1 MATFCPACGSSM
13 TAEDRFCRVCGT
25 AVSGTSPASSIGG
38 PPASVAPP
46 TTSGKAVVSLVSG
59 LLFFIPLAF
68 LVAIVFGHIAL
79 SEIKKSA
86 GRLKGEGMAIAGL
99 ILGYM
104 WIAGIPIILI
114 IAAIAIPNLLRARI
128 AANESSAV
136 ASVRT
141 LNTAEITYNST
152 YPDKG
157 FTCTLSELGGADG
170 GAPSGHQAMLIDD
183 VLARGK
189 KNGYVFSIQGCTVQ
203 NGVIVSYEIEAH
215 PVTHNQTGM
224 RALCSV
230 EDAVVRVQ
238 PSGEAVST
246 PAECQA
252 LQPLGY

>member
-1 MATFCPACGSSM
+1 M
-13 TAEDRFCRVCGT
+13 
-25 AVSGTSPASSIGG
+25 
-38 PPASVAPP
+38 
-46 TTSGKAVVSLVSG
+46 SLVSG

-68 LVAIVFGHIAL
+68 LAAIIFGHMAL

-104 WIAGIPIILI
+104 EIAGIPIILI
-114 IAAIAIPNLLRARI
+114 IAAIAIPNVLRART
-128 AANESSAV
+128 AANESAAV

-141 LNTAEITYNST
+141 LNTAEVTYNST
-152 YPDKG
+152 YPETG

-170 GAPSGHQAMLIDD
+170 GVPNAHQAMLIDH
-183 VLARGK
+183 VLASGR
-189 KNGYVFSIQGCTVQ
+189 KNGYVFSIQGCTAQ
-203 NGVIVSYEIEAH
+203 NGVLVSYEIEAH
-215 PVTHNQTGM
+215 PLLNQTGT
-224 RALCSV
+224 RAFCSV

-238 PSGEAVST
+238 PSGEAVPT